1 MCMNFFDLKKII
13 DSYFKK
19 KFRVFE
25 FGIFEL
31 VVWWFIILFI
41 ELWCYMNY
49 LGFFLNCEIVM
60 YDVFLWI

>member
-13 DSYFKK
+13 DSYLKK

-31 VVWWFIILFI
+31 VV
-41 ELWCYMNY
+41 
-49 LGFFLNCEIVM
+49 
-60 YDVFLWI
+60 